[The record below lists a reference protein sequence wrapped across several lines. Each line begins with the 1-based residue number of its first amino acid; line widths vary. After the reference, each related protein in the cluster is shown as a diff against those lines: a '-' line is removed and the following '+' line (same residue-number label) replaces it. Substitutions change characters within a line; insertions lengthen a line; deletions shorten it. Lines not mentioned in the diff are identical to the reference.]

1 MAQPSQNVANAELS
15 VLQALWDMKSAT
27 VQELTERIYQD
38 RSAALMATVKKLL
51 ERLETKKHIQR
62 DRKTWPHQFSAT
74 IQRDD
79 FIASQLKTMADKF
92 CEGEI
97 RPLLSCLVKTH
108 GLTDEDR
115 VSLRG
120 LLDELDREKK

>member
-1 MAQPSQNVANAELS
+1 MSKTPQNVANAELS

-38 RSAALMATVKKLL
+38 RQAALMATVKKLL
-51 ERLETKKHIQR
+51 ERLEAKKHVKR
-62 DRKTWPHQFSAT
+62 NRKTWPHQFSAT

-79 FIASQLKTMADKF
+79 FIADQLQTMADKL
-92 CEGEI
+92 CEGEM

-115 VSLRG
+115 MSLRG
-120 LLDELDREKK
+120 LLDELDQEKK

>member
-1 MAQPSQNVANAELS
+1 MARASQNVANAELS

-38 RSAALMATVKKLL
+38 RAAALMATVKKLL
-51 ERLETKKHIQR
+51 ERLETKKHVKR
-62 DRKTWPHQFSAT
+62 DRTTWPHQFSACV
-74 IQRDD
+74 QRDD
-79 FIASQLKTMADKF
+79 FIADQLQTMADKL

-115 VSLRG
+115 LSLRG

>member
-1 MAQPSQNVANAELS
+1 MSKTPQNVANAELS
-15 VLQALWDMKSAT
+15 VLQALWEMKSAT

-38 RSAALMATVKKLL
+38 RQAALMATVKKLL
-51 ERLETKKHIQR
+51 ERLEAKKHVKR
-62 DRKTWPHQFSAT
+62 NRETWPHQFTACVP
-74 IQRDD
+74 RDD
-79 FIASQLKTMADKF
+79 FIADQLQSMADKL
-92 CEGEI
+92 CEGEM

-115 VSLRG
+115 MSLRG